1 MKKKLIGLL
10 VVVMMLLFSVGT
22 AFGHPGRTDS
32 YGGHYVRTSGWGY
45 PVGSY
50 HYHSGPYAGYSV
62 SYKGEVPAA
71 FKSTSGSTSKSSS
84 VKAATPAKVNRIYAT
99 VPTFQVKVN
108 GQAVDSTSSQ
118 YPFLSYKNITYVP
131 LTYGVCNAL
140 GIASNWDNTT
150 GLTLTKG
157 TSSGAVIAADYGAY
171 NSPGQSKEISYP
183 RFNIYLNG
191 QWINNGSLPY
201 PFMVF
206 NDVTYMPL
214 TWDNIQQL
222 GLTMIWDAQT
232 GASISSQAP
241 ISNTLNM
248 NVRAVQP

>member
-1 MKKKLIGLL
+1 MKRKLIGLL
-10 VVVMMLLFSVGT
+10 VVIMMLLFSAGT

-71 FKSTSGSTSKSSS
+71 FKGTSSTSKSSS
-84 VKAATPAKVNRIYAT
+84 AKTASPAKVNRIYAT
-99 VPTFQVKVN
+99 VPTFQIKAN
-108 GQAVDSTSSQ
+108 GQVVDSSITK
-118 YPFLSYKNITYVP
+118 YPFLSYKNIAYVP
-131 LTYGVCNAL
+131 LTYGVCSVL
-140 GIASNWDNTT
+140 GITSNWDNAT
-150 GLTLTKG
+150 GLTLSKG
-157 TSSGAVIAADYGAY
+157 TSSGAAIAADYGAY

-183 RFNIYLNG
+183 QFNIYLNG

-206 NDVTYMPL
+206 NNVTYMPL

-222 GLTMIWDAQT
+222 GLIMSWDTQA
-232 GASISSQAP
+232 GLSISSQVP

-248 NVRAVQP
+248 NMEVIQP